1 MKLNV
6 KAFTVTSTVFF
17 RALSFL
23 MVGITNLVWSGYGST
38 FLQVVASIYPGYH
51 AETCVRDIAVGTLY
65 ALVDGAF
72 CLHLQPG
79 RRGQGKPCM
88 RSRRGPRFTDD
99 NGE

>member
-6 KAFTVTSTVFF
+6 KAFTVTSGAFW
-17 RALSFL
+17 ALTFL

-65 ALVDGAF
+65 ALVDGTIAGLIF
-72 CLHLQPG
+72 ACLYNLVA
-79 RRGQGKPCM
+79 RGKESPA
-88 RSRRGPRFTDD
+88 
-99 NGE
+99 